1 MAAAA
6 EERCAPKRM
15 FWSARMEWE
24 EDVTKHKMRSLP
36 FQKCRKEVKKLV
48 KWKNF
53 FRVLA
58 NLIRAAS

>member
-1 MAAAA
+1 
-6 EERCAPKRM
+6 M
-15 FWSARMEWE
+15 FWSGRMEWE

-36 FQKCRKEVKKLV
+36 FQKWRKEVKKLV

-58 NLIRAAS
+58 NSVRAAS